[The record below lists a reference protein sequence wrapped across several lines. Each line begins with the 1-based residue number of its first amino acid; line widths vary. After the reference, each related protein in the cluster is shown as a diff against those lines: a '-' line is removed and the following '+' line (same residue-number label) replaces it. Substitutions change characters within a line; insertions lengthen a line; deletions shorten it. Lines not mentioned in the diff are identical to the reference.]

1 MDESFCPR
9 IVRHISRIESLR
21 INTSVPQYMSQA
33 TSSSAPECRY
43 PISDSPRAS
52 IDLDLGEVRHTG
64 SMSPTNNRLQEYFW
78 LHRQHTRRIVVMKR
92 KIMRRIPT
100 PIRITIM
107 AFRGRSS
114 TKIRQMIVSEPFN
127 VAKIV
132 DGQPVQMAGY
142 HELPV
147 APRMPCLPLS
157 SNPVNVSELE
167 SPSPNSQSPLF
178 LQNGLPPCLTIK
190 IPNLIATTVEGR
202 KVDPL
207 IQPHR
212 SVRTPPM
219 FTREAQANLSETRAW
234 KIYAEK
240 THKAYIKLSNAVR
253 EVESMDRQ
261 LEEEIHQLK
270 DKNEQLEE
278 EVRKF
283 RVARAASSQQ
293 KAFAEH
299 FKMLFERES
308 EKVEFL
314 ENKLQIALKHSAEES
329 KKVVMLEKN
338 VELAINLADASTA
351 LAETFQAN
359 VPKRTI
365 AQRSSK
371 STESWS
377 HSDEA
382 KFHTVKLLVDSSSSS
397 PSASATPLL
406 DCTGWMTA
414 AQILELPAPENHSDL
429 EVCEEI
435 PSESNSPTLIELPI
449 TPESPTELPG
459 TPESSIQSSLPL
471 NLKNL
476 LSPTVCRIPI
486 SSSFTLSSAA
496 SASLDWFPSLAT
508 WEWCSVPDLRLTD
521 FVKEDKKRRRCSGRV
536 FEGTE
541 LASFRLGDCSGSSAR
556 EDEERR
562 WHS

>member
-1 MDESFCPR
+1 MDESFYPR
-9 IVRHISRIESLR
+9 MVRRISGIESLR

-43 PISDSPRAS
+43 PVSDSPRAS
-52 IDLDLGEVRHTG
+52 IDLDLGEVRRTG
-64 SMSPTNNRLQEYFW
+64 SMPPTKNRLQRYFW
-78 LHRQHTRRIVVMKR
+78 LHHQHTRRIVIMKR
-92 KIMRRIPT
+92 KIMRRIST
-100 PIRITIM
+100 PMGTTLM

-114 TKIRQMIVSEPFN
+114 TKIRRMIVSEPFN

-132 DGQPVQMAGY
+132 DGQPVQMARY

-157 SNPVNVSELE
+157 SNPANFSELE
-167 SPSPNSQSPLF
+167 SPSPNSQSSLC
-178 LQNGLPPCLTIK
+178 LHNSLPPCLTIK
-190 IPNLIATTVEGR
+190 LPKLIATTVEGR

-212 SVRTPPM
+212 LVRIPPM
-219 FTREAQANLSETRAW
+219 FTREAQATLNETRAW

-253 EVESMDRQ
+253 EVENMDRQ

-278 EVRKF
+278 EVREF
-283 RVARAASSQQ
+283 RAARAAPSQQ
-293 KAFAEH
+293 KAFADH

-308 EKVEFL
+308 KKVEFL
-314 ENKLQIALKHSAEES
+314 ENELQIALKHSAEES

-351 LAETFQAN
+351 LAETLQAN
-359 VPKRTI
+359 VLKRTI
-365 AQRSSK
+365 SQESSK

-382 KFHTVKLLVDSSSSS
+382 EFHTVKLLVDSSS
-397 PSASATPLL
+397 ASKTALL
-406 DCTGWMTA
+406 DRADWMTA
-414 AQILELPAPENHSDL
+414 AQILELPALENHSDL
-429 EVCEEI
+429 EVWEDI
-435 PSESNSPTLIELPI
+435 PSEIDSPTLIELPI
-449 TPESPTELPG
+449 TPESPIELPAS
-459 TPESSIQSSLPL
+459 PESPIQPSPTFT
-471 NLKNL
+471 LKTL
-476 LSPTVCRIPI
+476 LCPTVCRIPI
-486 SSSFTLSSAA
+486 SSSLTLSSAA
-496 SASLDWFPSLAT
+496 SASLDWGPSLAT

-521 FVKEDKKRRRCSGRV
+521 FLKEDKKRRRCSGRV

-541 LASFRLGDCSGSSAR
+541 LASFRLGDCSGSSA
-556 EDEERR
+556 
-562 WHS
+562 

>member
-9 IVRHISRIESLR
+9 MVRRISGIESLR
-21 INTSVPQYMSQA
+21 INTSVPQYVSQA
-33 TSSSAPECRY
+33 TSSSAPECQY
-43 PISDSPRAS
+43 PISDSLRAS
-52 IDLDLGEVRHTG
+52 IDLDLGEVGHRVNVANQK
-64 SMSPTNNRLQEYFW
+64 SSPEILWASSSTYKA
-78 LHRQHTRRIVVMKR
+78 T
-92 KIMRRIPT
+92 
-100 PIRITIM
+100 TIM

-114 TKIRQMIVSEPFN
+114 TKIRQIIAAEPFN

-132 DGQPVQMAGY
+132 DGQPVQMFRY

-167 SPSPNSQSPLF
+167 SPSPNSQSSLC
-178 LQNGLPPCLTIK
+178 LQNSLPPCLTIK
-190 IPNLIATTVEGR
+190 LPKLTATTVEGR

-207 IQPHR
+207 IKPHR

-219 FTREAQANLSETRAW
+219 FTREAQATLNETQAW

-240 THKAYIKLSNAVR
+240 THKAYIKLSNAVQ
-253 EVESMDRQ
+253 EVENMDRQ
-261 LEEEIHQLK
+261 LEEDIHQLK

-283 RVARAASSQQ
+283 RAARAAPSQQ

-308 EKVEFL
+308 KKVESL
-314 ENKLQIALKHSAEES
+314 ENELQIALKHSAEES

-351 LAETFQAN
+351 LAETLQAN
-359 VPKRTI
+359 FSKRTI
-365 AQRSSK
+365 LQRSSEW
-371 STESWS
+371 TESWS
-377 HSDEA
+377 NSDEA
-382 KFHTVKLLVDSSSSS
+382 KFNVVKLLASSSSS
-397 PSASATPLL
+397 TTPSLDSSPMPLSSNN
-406 DCTGWMTA
+406 CTGWMTA
-414 AQILELPAPENHSDL
+414 AQILELPVPEDYSDL

-435 PSESNSPTLIELPI
+435 PSKSDSPILVELPI
-449 TPESPTELPG
+449 ILESPTELPG
-459 TPESSIQSSLPL
+459 TSEFPILP
-471 NLKNL
+471 
-476 LSPTVCRIPI
+476 SPTFTLNKTLFCPTVPRISI
-486 SSSFTLSSAA
+486 SPSFTLSSAA
-496 SASLDWFPSLAT
+496 SASLDWCPSLAT

-521 FVKEDKKRRRCSGRV
+521 FAKEDKKRRRCSGRV

-541 LASFRLGDCSGSSAR
+541 LASFRLGDCSGSCA
-556 EDEERR
+556 
-562 WHS
+562 